1 MRISRRAL
9 EDPGDPAVESAP
21 PPLQALAAD
30 SDVAVILAA
39 LICALVCVVGLAL
52 AARCACLRRHS
63 AGAPPP
69 PPPPP
74 TKGLKE
80 KALRSIPRLPFHAA
94 AAAAGGGEFPADCPI
109 CLAEF
114 ADNDEIR
121 VLPRCGHAFHVTC
134 VDVWLRGHPS
144 CPSCR
149 QTPLVSGGGGAALA
163 ATPVTT
169 LSPSYILSM

>member
-80 KALRSIPRLPFHAA
+80 KALRSIPGSPST
-94 AAAAGGGEFPADCPI
+94 PPPPPP
-109 CLAEF
+109 F